1 MTTATIRVSVNP
13 RIAKAFKTASNQNRR
28 KLEAIVNLKLLE
40 ATRSKES
47 LLKVMEDLNRSAQ
60 RRGLTQEIL
69 QGLLDD

>member
-1 MTTATIRVSVNP
+1 
-13 RIAKAFKTASNQNRR
+13 
-28 KLEAIVNLKLLE
+28 LEAIVNLKLLE